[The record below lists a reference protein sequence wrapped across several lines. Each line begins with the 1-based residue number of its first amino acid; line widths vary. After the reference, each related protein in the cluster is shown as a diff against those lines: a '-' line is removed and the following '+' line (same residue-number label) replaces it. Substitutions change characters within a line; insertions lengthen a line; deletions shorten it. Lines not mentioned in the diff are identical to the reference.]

1 MAEILQFLAKA
12 KDDYERLDQS
22 ESHLAKLEAQLA
34 KEAEAVRHQAAVLL
48 DLRHKADARFS
59 KVMTETLNKLGM
71 PNSRIAFHLAP
82 MKEISPDGASG
93 IELYFRPIRGKPC
106 SPWQK
111 LLPAVKSRVLPW
123 P

>member
-1 MAEILQFLAKA
+1 MNAWTSRKA
-12 KDDYERLDQS
+12 IWQS
-22 ESHLAKLEAQLA
+22 LKRSWRK
-34 KEAEAVRHQAAVLL
+34 KRRPYGDQAAVLL

-93 IELYFRPIRGKPC
+93 IELYFSANTGG
-106 SPWQK
+106 SHAALGQK